1 MNLLGL
7 HTVCIFM
14 LRSSKGYREER
25 IGLEGKTVGGKKG
38 HRHKD

>member
-14 LRSSKGYREER
+14 LHSSKGYRKER

-38 HRHKD
+38 HRIDG